1 MAKKTAKAQR
11 PKALRGVSL
20 AFRELADGRRSV
32 SLMYRLDGKQ
42 HKVSTGLYLLPE
54 TTIGNKHA
62 NLDTMVKAEAERQK
76 MVQQLKAATEGAA
89 ILAAQQ
95 RKAMTIQQLLEAQAQ
110 EADKEATEK
119 FKRIGGNAEAA
130 GNLLRSGRVNSKNG
144 KILRAV
150 ASHLTAFKNGEETP
164 ISRIT
169 TDFCEGFYI
178 YLRKTALKASS
189 VNIYYT
195 FLSSALQKEAD
206 KRGGL
211 FSLNP
216 ARNIAKGVKV
226 KAQESGEIKYLEEA
240 ELRRLID
247 CDYKADDENFVNRV
261 RRPFLFACFC
271 GLRVSDVE
279 TLTWGNIQFLPDGGA
294 RLRKSLIKT
303 SKVYADDVLDVL
315 LNTQAVRYIGAMPEG
330 AKPADKVFLVYSR
343 EFYHKELNRWAEAA
357 GLGKKISSH
366 WARHTFATMMLSHGL
381 PMEQVMKM
389 LGHKS
394 MTMTMRYAELTKKA
408 QAENI
413 AAINESL
420 TMFN

>member
-11 PKALRGVSL
+11 PKALRGVSF
-20 AFRELADGRRSV
+20 AFKDLADGRRSV

-54 TTIGNKHA
+54 NTIANKHA
-62 NLDTMVKAEAERQK
+62 NLDTMAKAEAERQK
-76 MVQQLKAATEGAA
+76 MAQQLKAANEGAA

-95 RKAMTIQQLLEAQAQ
+95 RKAMTIQELFEAQAE

-119 FKRIGGNAEAA
+119 FMRLGGSAEAA
-130 GNLLRSGRVNSKNG
+130 GNLLRKGCVNSKNG
-144 KILRAV
+144 KMLRTI
-150 ASHLTAFKNGEETP
+150 SNHLTQYKGGEETP
-164 ISRIT
+164 IIRIT
-169 TDFCEGFYI
+169 PEYCEGFI
-178 YLRKTALKASS
+178 KYLSKTMAKASTI
-189 VNIYYT
+189 NTYYNHFAT
-195 FLSSALQKEAD
+195 ALQKECD

-211 FSLNP
+211 MSVNP
-216 ARNIAKGVKV
+216 ARNISKGVKV
-226 KAQESGEIKYLEEA
+226 KAGESGEIKYLEEA

-247 CDYKADDENFVNRV
+247 CDYKADDESFVNRV
-261 RRPFLFACFC
+261 RRPFLFACFS

-279 TLTWGNIQFLPDGGA
+279 TLRWGNIQFLPDGGA
-294 RLRKSLIKT
+294 RLKKSLIKT
-303 SKVYADDVLDVL
+303 SKEYADDVLDVL
-315 LNTQAVRYIGAMPEG
+315 LNANAVKYLGAMPEG
-330 AKPADKVFLVYSR
+330 AKPSDKVFNVLSCSR
-343 EFYHKELNRWAEAA
+343 YCVVLKEWAQAA
-357 GLGKKISSH
+357 GIDKPISTH
-366 WARHTFATMMLSHGL
+366 FARHTFATMMLSHGL